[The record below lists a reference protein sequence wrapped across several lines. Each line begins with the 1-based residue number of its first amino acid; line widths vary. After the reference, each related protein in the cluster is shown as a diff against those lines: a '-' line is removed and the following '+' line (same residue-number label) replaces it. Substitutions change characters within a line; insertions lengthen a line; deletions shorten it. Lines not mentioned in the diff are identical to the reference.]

1 MRSVARVIGRRL
13 PATLAKYWGRSAYY
27 TPLQVRRALQ
37 MTGLE
42 GKYDFLAM
50 AAFLTREDYLICT
63 VPGVWLDYD
72 AARRMFTTGSGMLAG
87 TYAYGPVWNDPMGGG
102 DGD

>member
-1 MRSVARVIGRRL
+1 MRRMARVIRRRL
-13 PATLAKYWGRSAYY
+13 PAALAKNWGRSAHY
-27 TPLQVRRALQ
+27 TPQQVRRALQ

-50 AAFLTREDYLICT
+50 AAFLTREDYLLCSK
-63 VPGVWLDYD
+63 PGVWLDYD
-72 AARRMFTTGSGMLAG
+72 LARQMFTTGSSGMLAG

-102 DGD
+102 D